1 MKIALAQ
8 INSIVGDIEGNSGK
22 IISYIKEAKEKEAE
36 LIIFPELS
44 ICGYPPDDLLLQNNF
59 VEDCNNALLSIAEHC
74 TSVAAIVGCPSLNKN
89 VLGKPFFN
97 SAFFLNQSKIETQI
111 HKTLLPD
118 YDVFDECRYFEPNNE
133 FKLITFKNTR
143 IALSVCEDIWFEQEK
158 YYTHNPIHELKKLN
172 PDLIIN
178 IAASPFH
185 SQQPQIRFSL
195 FAEIAKKNNTPIVY
209 VNAVGANTDLV
220 FDGNSCVY
228 NAKGEI
234 HLLCKSFEE
243 DLQFTYI
250 KKLNTTNYT
259 TYPSEIENR
268 YNALKVGVKDF
279 FSKNNFRQ
287 AILGLSGGIDSALT
301 LAIAADALGAEN
313 ITAVLMPSKYSSEHS
328 LSDSEKLLQHIPC
341 KKIILPIQTAVDSAE
356 TLLSPFFGN
365 KKNDITEENIQARIR
380 GLLLMALANKHG
392 YILLNTSNKSE
403 LAVGYGTLYG
413 DLCGALSVLGDV
425 YKTQVY
431 ELVNYVNRNKEIIPQ
446 HIITKAPSAELRPD
460 QKDSDSLPDY
470 SVLDK
475 ILFFYIEE
483 KKNVEQII
491 VEGYDENIVMRTIRM
506 LNSSEYK
513 RFQAP
518 PVIRVSKKAF
528 GRGRKIPLVAKF

>member
-1 MKIALAQ
+1 
-8 INSIVGDIEGNSGK
+8 
-22 IISYIKEAKEKEAE
+22 
-36 LIIFPELS
+36 
-44 ICGYPPDDLLLQNNF
+44 
-59 VEDCNNALLSIAEHC
+59 
-74 TSVAAIVGCPSLNKN
+74 
-89 VLGKPFFN
+89 
-97 SAFFLNQSKIETQI
+97 
-111 HKTLLPD
+111 
-118 YDVFDECRYFEPNNE
+118 
-133 FKLITFKNTR
+133 
-143 IALSVCEDIWFEQEK
+143 
-158 YYTHNPIHELKKLN
+158 
-172 PDLIIN
+172 
-178 IAASPFH
+178 
-185 SQQPQIRFSL
+185 
-195 FAEIAKKNNTPIVY
+195 
-209 VNAVGANTDLV
+209 
-220 FDGNSCVY
+220 
-228 NAKGEI
+228 
-234 HLLCKSFEE
+234 
-243 DLQFTYI
+243 
-250 KKLNTTNYT
+250 
-259 TYPSEIENR
+259 
-268 YNALKVGVKDF
+268 
-279 FSKNNFRQ
+279 
-287 AILGLSGGIDSALT
+287 
-301 LAIAADALGAEN
+301 
-313 ITAVLMPSKYSSEHS
+313 MPSKYSSEHS

>member
-8 INSIVGDIEGNSGK
+8 INSTVGDIRGNTDK
-22 IISYIKEAKEKEAE
+22 IISCIQNAQENEAE
-36 LIIFPELS
+36 LIVFPELS

-59 VEDCNNALLSIAEHC
+59 VENCNQALLSVAKHC
-74 TSVAAIVGCPSLNKN
+74 HSIAAIVGCPSPNKN
-89 VLGKPFFN
+89 AFGKPFFN
-97 SAFFLNQSKIETQI
+97 SACFLNEGKIQTLI

-118 YDVFDECRYFEPNNE
+118 YDVFDECRYFETNNE

-143 IALSVCEDIWFEQEK
+143 IALSVCEDIWFEKEK
-158 YYTHNPIHELKKLN
+158 YYTVSPICELKKLN
-172 PDLIIN
+172 PDLLIN

-195 FAEIAKKNNTPIVY
+195 FSETAKKNNVPLVY

-228 NAKGEI
+228 NTKGEV

-243 DLQFTYI
+243 DLQFFCT
-250 KKLNTTNYT
+250 KNANTTNYT
-259 TYPSEIENR
+259 IFPSETENR
-268 YNALKVGVKDF
+268 YNALKAGVKDF

-313 ITAVLMPSKYSSEHS
+313 ITAVLLPSKYSSEHS
-328 LSDSEKLLQHIPC
+328 LSDSEKLLQNIPC
-341 KKIILPIQTAVDSAE
+341 KKIILPIQPAVDSAE
-356 TLLSPFFGN
+356 NLLFPFFEN
-365 KKNDITEENIQARIR
+365 KKTDVTEENIQARIR

-431 ELVNYVNRNKEIIPQ
+431 ELANYVNRNKEIIPT
-446 HIITKAPSAELRPD
+446 HIITKAPSAELRPN

-470 SVLDK
+470 SVLDN
-475 ILFFYIEE
+475 ILFLYIEE
-483 KKNVEQII
+483 KKNATQII
-491 VEGYDENIVMRTIRM
+491 AEGYDENTVIRTVRM
-506 LNSSEYK
+506 LNLSEYK
-513 RFQAP
+513 RFQSP